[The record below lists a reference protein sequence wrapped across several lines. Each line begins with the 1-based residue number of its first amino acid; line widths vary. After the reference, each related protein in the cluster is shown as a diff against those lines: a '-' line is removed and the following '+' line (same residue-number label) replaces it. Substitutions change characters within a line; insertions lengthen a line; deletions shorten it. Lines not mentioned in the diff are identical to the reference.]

1 MKAQKARFFNYY
13 NGLLARLTYN
23 KLKYKI
29 LWLLRGRKT
38 DLTTENYRCFP
49 DGERSGFTVVEWG
62 GHAGQMSAKV
72 P

>member
-1 MKAQKARFFNYY
+1 MAFK
-13 NGLLARLTYN
+13 
-23 KLKYKI
+23 
-29 LWLLRGRKT
+29 GRKT
-38 DLTTENYRCFP
+38 DLITENYRCFPDGERSAFPRRRAERISPTASAAPFP